1 MSIVPIGSEFRV
13 NTRTSG
19 EQRTFTETP
28 QSVAM
33 DADGDFVVTWSSN
46 GQDGSGWGV
55 YAQRYNAAGE
65 ALGNEFRVNTITSNS
80 QQFSTVAMDAD
91 GDFVVTWSSN
101 GQDGSG
107 WGVYAQRYNAVG
119 EAIGDQF
126 RVNSYTSGSQEFSTV
141 AMDADFHRHQ
151 SHCNRRGRGKC

>member
-55 YAQRYNAAGE
+55 YAQRYNAAGQ

-91 GDFVVTWSSN
+91 GDFVVT
-101 GQDGSG
+101 
-107 WGVYAQRYNAVG
+107 
-119 EAIGDQF
+119 
-126 RVNSYTSGSQEFSTV
+126 
-141 AMDADFHRHQ
+141 
-151 SHCNRRGRGKC
+151 